1 MTAETAV
8 NLPQIPVS
16 LESIRA
22 PIALDLQAVDAV
34 IRRRLDS
41 EVVLVRTIAD
51 YIIAAGGKRL
61 RPALL
66 LLAANAV
73 GATGPA
79 RHEMAAV
86 IEFIHTAT
94 LLHDDVVDESSL
106 RRGRRTANAEFG
118 NAASVLVGDFLYSR
132 AFQMMVSEGN
142 LRVMQVLS
150 NATNVIAEGE
160 VLQLLNV
167 NDPDTDE
174 ETYLRVIRY
183 KTAKLFEAATQVG
196 AILGNAPPQVEA
208 ALAEFGMH
216 LGTAFQVIDDVLDYS
231 GDLAET
237 GKNLGDDLAEG
248 KPTLPLI
255 RAMQVGNAQ
264 ERALVRHAIE
274 EGGKADLEAVVAA
287 INRTGALDYSRDRA
301 REEAAIATARLE
313 ALSGSACK
321 DSLLQLAHF
330 SVERKF

>member
-1 MTAETAV
+1 M
-8 NLPQIPVS
+8 S

-22 PIALDLQAVDAV
+22 PIAADLQAVDAV

-41 EVVLVRTIAD
+41 EVALVRTIAD

-73 GATGPA
+73 GANGPI
-79 RHEMAAV
+79 RHELATV

-132 AFQMMVSEGN
+132 AFQMMVSVGH

-150 NATNVIAEGE
+150 DATNVIAEGE

-174 ETYLRVIRY
+174 ESYLRVIRY

-196 AILGNAPPQVEA
+196 AILGGAPPELER
-208 ALAEFGMH
+208 ALAEYGMH
-216 LGTAFQVIDDVLDYS
+216 VGTAFQVIDDVLDYS

-255 RAMQVGNAQ
+255 RAMQVGDAG
-264 ERALVRHAIE
+264 ERALVRRAIE
-274 EGGKADLEAVVAA
+274 EGGKADLVAVVAA
-287 INRTGALDYSRDRA
+287 INRTGALDYSRDCA
-301 REEAAIATARLE
+301 RKEAAIATARLD
-313 ALSGSACK
+313 ALPDSACK

>member
-1 MTAETAV
+1 MNQSLV
-8 NLPQIPVS
+8 PVS

-22 PIALDLQAVDAV
+22 PITADLQAVDEV

-41 EVVLVRTIAD
+41 EVVLVRTIAE

-73 GATGPA
+73 GATGPV
-79 RHEMAAV
+79 RHELATV

-132 AFQMMVSEGN
+132 AFQMMVSVGD
-142 LRVMQVLS
+142 LRLMQVLS
-150 NATNVIAEGE
+150 DATNVIAEGE

-174 ETYLRVIRY
+174 DSYLRVIRY

-196 AILGNAPPQVEA
+196 AILGNAPLEVER
-208 ALAEFGMH
+208 ALAEYGMH

-231 GDLAET
+231 GDLAVT

-255 RAMQVGNAQ
+255 RAMQVGNGE
-264 ERALVRHAIE
+264 ERALVRRAIE
-274 EGGKADLEAVVAA
+274 EGGKADLEAVVIA
-287 INRTGALDYSRDRA
+287 INRTGALDYARDCA
-301 REEAAIATARLE
+301 RKEAAIATARLD
-313 ALSGSACK
+313 ALPGSACK